1 MAQFDT
7 SGIKE
12 LINQMQR
19 MGLGISDVATE
30 MCSAAAEEIKEGWKK
45 SAEEHG
51 FHVTGAMI
59 NSIGY
64 PEGPVDIGGIKCV
77 DVYPQGKD
85 ARGVRNAEKAFI
97 LHYGSSRIPASYWTD
112 QGNHYA
118 EQTIP
123 GILQGIWEKYIASN
137 S

>member
-19 MGLGISDVATE
+19 MGLGISDVAME
-30 MCSAAAEEIKEGWKK
+30 MCDAAAEEIRAGWKR

-51 FHVTGAMI
+51 FRVTGAMI
-59 NSIGY
+59 DSIGY
-64 PEGPVDIGGIKCV
+64 PEGPVNAGGMTYV

-85 ARGVRNAEKAFI
+85 GRGVRNADKAFI
-97 LHYGSSRIPASYWTD
+97 LHYGSSRIHASYWTD
-112 QGNHYA
+112 QGNQYA

>member
-12 LINQMQR
+12 LIDQMQR
-19 MGLGISDVATE
+19 MGLGISDVAME
-30 MCSAAAEEIKEGWKK
+30 MCDAAAEEIKNGWKR

-51 FHVTGAMI
+51 FRVTGAMI

-64 PEGPVDIGGIKCV
+64 PEGPISAGGMTYV

-85 ARGVRNAEKAFI
+85 GRGVRNADKAFI
-97 LHYGSSRIPASYWTD
+97 LHYGSSRIQASYWTD
-112 QGNHYA
+112 QGNQYA

-123 GILQGIWEKYIASN
+123 GRLQGIWDKYIASN